1 MIGKLTGLLD
11 ETADG
16 IALVDVGGVG
26 YEVACSERTLRAL
39 PGAGEKVSLS
49 IETVVREDA
58 IKLYGFLNTSERDC
72 FRQLQTVQ
80 GVGAKVAL
88 SILGV
93 LEPAQLAEAVA
104 MDDKKRVALAPGVGP
119 RMAQR
124 IVAELKDRLPFV
136 AGATDDSTLGPGAKL
151 LRASSAAEDAV
162 SALTNLGYPEAQAQN
177 AVASVS
183 AGLEDA
189 GTEELIR
196 RALKELAR

>member
-124 IVAELKDRLPFV
+124 IVAELNDRLPFV
-136 AGATDDSTLGPGAKL
+136 AGATDDAALGPGAKL